1 MERLLNKSNYKLHMD
16 YNKNYIEELFDSEV
30 YKKLADAE
38 KDPIVKAYL
47 YKMSQM
53 EKKHSE
59 VWKKIAE
66 KRNVKLGKLGLL
78 DKLKINFYVLFRKIF
93 GLELTTK
100 LLESGEE
107 SDIKKYYELS
117 KSEEL
122 SEEERQMMR
131 ELSVDEAV
139 HEEIVSNIK
148 SKDVSDFVYGIS
160 DGLVE
165 VLAATSGLSGAF
177 NVPFLVGIARLIVGA
192 SGTLSMA
199 IGAYLS
205 TKSEKEINENKR
217 KKIRIQKL
225 VDRKE
230 VAKKLSGI
238 LIELGIKENLA
249 SDISPQLVDVAEDI
263 IAPKVAESPK
273 KSAGVTAI
281 SYITG
286 AIIPVIPYLL
296 GIGGLLGVVTSYVIS
311 GIAIFIVGSLIGL
324 LSSVKPWKKGI
335 EMLILGIS
343 AALATHGLGLLA
355 SHYLHISV

>member
-1 MERLLNKSNYKLHMD
+1 MD
-16 YNKNYIEELFDSEV
+16 YNKNYIDELFASEV

-38 KDPIVKAYL
+38 KDPVAKKYL

-59 VWKKIAE
+59 IWKQMAE
-66 KRNVKLGKLGLL
+66 KRHIKLGKLSLFN
-78 DKLKINFYVLFRKIF
+78 KLKIRFYVIFRKLF

-107 SDIKKYYELS
+107 NDIKKYYELS

-122 SEEERQMMR
+122 DEEEKEIMKD
-131 ELSVDEAV
+131 LSIDEAV
-139 HEEIVSNIK
+139 HEEMISSIK

-177 NVPFLVGIARLIVGA
+177 NVPFLVGISGLIVGA

-205 TKSEKEINENKR
+205 TKSGKEINENKR
-217 KKIRIQKL
+217 KRIEIQKL
-225 VDRKE
+225 IDRKE
-230 VAKKLSGI
+230 VTKKLSGI
-238 LIELGIKENLA
+238 LTELGIKENIA
-249 SDISPQLVDVAEDI
+249 FNISPQLVDVAEDI
-263 IAPKVAESPK
+263 IAPKVEENPK
-273 KSAGVTAI
+273 KSAGVTAL

-296 GIGGLLGVVTSYVIS
+296 GIGGLLGVVSSYVLS

-324 LSSVKPWKKGI
+324 LSSVNPMKKGT

-355 SHYLHISV
+355 SHYLHLTV

>member
-1 MERLLNKSNYKLHMD
+1 MD
-16 YNKNYIEELFDSEV
+16 YNKNYLEELFDSEV

-38 KDPIVKAYL
+38 KDRLTRIYL
-47 YKMSQM
+47 YKLSDM

-59 VWKKIAE
+59 VWKEIAE
-66 KRNVKLGKLGLL
+66 KRGLKLEKLKWYH
-78 DKLKINFYVLFRKIF
+78 KLKINFYVFFRKLF

-117 KSEEL
+117 KSPEL
-122 SEEERQMMR
+122 SEEEREKMR

-139 HEEIVSNIK
+139 HEEIISSVK

-177 NVPFLVGIARLIVGA
+177 NVPFLVAISGLIIGA

-217 KKIRIQKL
+217 RKIEIQKL

-230 VAKKLSGI
+230 VSKRLAGI
-238 LIELGIKENLA
+238 LTELGIKENIAL
-249 SDISPQLVDVAEDI
+249 DISPQLVDVAEDI
-263 IAPKVAESPK
+263 IAPKVEESPK
-273 KSAGVTAI
+273 KSAGVTAL

-286 AIIPVIPYLL
+286 AIVPVIPYLI
-296 GIGGLLGVVTSYVIS
+296 GIGGLLGVISSYLVS

-324 LSSVKPWKKGI
+324 LSSVNPTKKGL
-335 EMLILGIS
+335 EMLTLGIS
-343 AALATHGLGLLA
+343 AAIGTHLLGLLA
-355 SHYLHISV
+355 SYYLHV

>member
-1 MERLLNKSNYKLHMD
+1 MD

-30 YKKLADAE
+30 YKKLGDAE
-38 KDPIVKAYL
+38 KDRLTRIYL

-53 EKKHSE
+53 EKRHSE
-59 VWKKIAE
+59 IWKQIAE
-66 KRNVKLGKLGLL
+66 KRHVKLGKLSLF
-78 DKLKINFYVLFRKIF
+78 DKLKINFYVIFRKLF

-122 SEEERQMMR
+122 DEEERQMMKD
-131 ELSVDEAV
+131 LSVDEAV
-139 HEEIVSNIK
+139 HEEMISSVK

-177 NVPFLVGIARLIVGA
+177 NVPFLVGISGLIVGA

-205 TKSEKEINENKR
+205 TKSGREINLNKR
-217 KKIRIQKL
+217 KKIEIQKL

-230 VAKKLSGI
+230 VAKRLSGI
-238 LIELGIKENLA
+238 LTELGIRENIA

-263 IAPKVAESPK
+263 IAPKVEESPK
-273 KSAGVTAI
+273 KSAGVTAL

-296 GIGGLLGVVTSYVIS
+296 GIGGLLGVVSSYILS
-311 GIAIFIVGSLIGL
+311 GVAIFIVGSLIGL
-324 LSSVKPWKKGI
+324 LSSVNPGKKGA

-355 SHYLHISV
+355 SHYLHLAV

>member
-1 MERLLNKSNYKLHMD
+1 MD

-30 YKKLADAE
+30 YRRLGDVE
-38 KDPIVKAYL
+38 KDRVTRIYL
-47 YKMSQM
+47 YKLSEM
-53 EKKHSE
+53 ERKHSE
-59 VWKKIAE
+59 IWKEIAIS
-66 KRNVKLGKLGLL
+66 RGIKLGKLKWYHKW
-78 DKLKINFYVLFRKIF
+78 KLNFYVIFRKIF

-100 LLESGEE
+100 LLENGEE

-122 SEEERQMMR
+122 SEEERQKMR

-139 HEEIVSNIK
+139 HEEIISTVK

-177 NVPFLVGIARLIVGA
+177 NIPFLVGISGLIIGA

-205 TKSEKEINENKR
+205 TKSEKEINEHKR
-217 KKIRIQKL
+217 RKIEIQKL

-230 VAKKLSGI
+230 VAKKLSMI
-238 LIELGIKENLA
+238 LTELGIKENIA

-263 IAPKVAESPK
+263 IAPKVEESPK
-273 KSAGVTAI
+273 KSAGVTAL
-281 SYITG
+281 SYISG
-286 AIIPVIPYLL
+286 AVIPIIPYLL
-296 GIGGLLGVVTSYVIS
+296 GIGGLVGVISSYIIS
-311 GIAIFIVGSLIGL
+311 GIAIFIVGYLIGL
-324 LSSVKPWKKGI
+324 LSSVNPAKKGV
-335 EMLILGIS
+335 EMLSLGIL
-343 AALATHGLGLLA
+343 AAIGTHILGLLA
-355 SHYLHISV
+355 SYYLHI

>member
-1 MERLLNKSNYKLHMD
+1 MD

-30 YKKLADAE
+30 YKKLGDAE
-38 KDPIVKAYL
+38 KDQLIRIYL

-53 EKKHSE
+53 EKRHSE
-59 VWKKIAE
+59 IWKQIAE
-66 KRNVKLGKLGLL
+66 KRHVKLGKLSLFN
-78 DKLKINFYVLFRKIF
+78 KLKINFYVIFRKLF

-122 SEEERQMMR
+122 DEEERQMMKD
-131 ELSVDEAV
+131 LSVDEAV
-139 HEEIVSNIK
+139 HEEMISSVK

-177 NVPFLVGIARLIVGA
+177 NVPFLVGISGLIVGA

-205 TKSEKEINENKR
+205 TKSGREINLNKR
-217 KKIRIQKL
+217 KKIEIQKL

-230 VAKKLSGI
+230 VAKRLC
-238 LIELGIKENLA
+238 LF
-249 SDISPQLVDVAEDI
+249 QQ
-263 IAPKVAESPK
+263 
-273 KSAGVTAI
+273 
-281 SYITG
+281 
-286 AIIPVIPYLL
+286 
-296 GIGGLLGVVTSYVIS
+296 
-311 GIAIFIVGSLIGL
+311 
-324 LSSVKPWKKGI
+324 
-335 EMLILGIS
+335 
-343 AALATHGLGLLA
+343 
-355 SHYLHISV
+355 